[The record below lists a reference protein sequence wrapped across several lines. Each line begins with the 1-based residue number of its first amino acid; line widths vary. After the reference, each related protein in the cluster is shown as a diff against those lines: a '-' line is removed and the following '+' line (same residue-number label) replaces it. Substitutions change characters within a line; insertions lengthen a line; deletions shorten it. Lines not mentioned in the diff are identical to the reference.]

1 MGDARVP
8 GVAFVAARI
17 LRMQVC
23 SLAAGSSSG
32 CHRVRPPGPGSGA
45 GGSGSTLIT
54 TLHRTGRPGQ
64 GPSEGNSARPLGK
77 AAFRVVSA
85 PRHTMRG
92 VVHGVGSPPPVLPI
106 SFPSSPGLGGGTP
119 SLDKV
124 RVALSISLATGRF
137 RDGHVSSGSQRAPQD
152 TPGHQEL
159 WVETACVHVRRCWDR
174 RQAALRLERGHPQRE
189 AGSPAGAVG
198 RHSEPR
204 PLWHRCA
211 LQLCLRSPSL

>member
-1 MGDARVP
+1 MGDVRVP

-92 VVHGVGSPPPVLPI
+92 VVHGVGSPLPR
-106 SFPSSPGLGGGTP
+106 SPHFFPQQPRFRWGDPQPGQSQSGSLHFPGYWPLQGRSRELRQPEGTP
-119 SLDKV
+119 GYPRTSGV
-124 RVALSISLATGRF
+124 VGR
-137 RDGHVSSGSQRAPQD
+137 DCVCACAPLLGQ
-152 TPGHQEL
+152 
-159 WVETACVHVRRCWDR
+159 
-174 RQAALRLERGHPQRE
+174 E
-189 AGSPAGAVG
+189 AGSPAPGEGPPPARSWFSRRG
-198 RHSEPR
+198 RRE
-204 PLWHRCA
+204 A
-211 LQLCLRSPSL
+211 Q